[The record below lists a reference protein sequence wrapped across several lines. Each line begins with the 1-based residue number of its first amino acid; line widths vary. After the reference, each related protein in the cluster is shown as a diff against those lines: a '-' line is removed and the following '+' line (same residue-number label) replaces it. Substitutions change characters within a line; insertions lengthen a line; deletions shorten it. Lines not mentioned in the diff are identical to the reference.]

1 MPRNIGIFR
10 TSAWWKVRENDWK
23 LPYAGVLEV
32 RENDWKLPYAGV
44 LEVRDNDWEPSNAGV
59 VEDVGE

>member
-1 MPRNIGIFR
+1 M
-10 TSAWWKVRENDWK
+10 SAWWK
-23 LPYAGVLEV
+23 V